1 MMGTAESAVQTKL
14 SSTNLNLD
22 KTKKNMR
29 ICYETDNGPTDF
41 WTSCFLYLFH
51 HWEDTSYL
59 LPICYLYSHCI
70 ALVKFVFNLS
80 GQVHESLTH
89 FSLLLTTSFPTA
101 HNRKYRPTR
110 TVASTPTQNVNRGK
124 WNDNNFGCYI
134 YSIQCVN
141 FWMFPERNHLHRF

>member
-1 MMGTAESAVQTKL
+1 MQCRPEKWHQIILNKL
-14 SSTNLNLD
+14 EPCRN

-51 HWEDTSYL
+51 HLEDTSYL

-101 HNRKYRPTR
+101 HNRKYRPIR
-110 TVASTPTQNVNRGK
+110 TVASDAERQSWEMKR
-124 WNDNNFGCYI
+124 
-134 YSIQCVN
+134 QQ
-141 FWMFPERNHLHRF
+141 FWMLYLFHPMCELLDVPRKEPFT

>member
-51 HWEDTSYL
+51 HLEDTSYL
-59 LPICYLYSHCI
+59 LPICYLYSHCMHCTGQI
-70 ALVKFVFNLS
+70 SFQSIRS
-80 GQVHESLTH
+80 GS
-89 FSLLLTTSFPTA
+89 
-101 HNRKYRPTR
+101 
-110 TVASTPTQNVNRGK
+110 
-124 WNDNNFGCYI
+124 
-134 YSIQCVN
+134 
-141 FWMFPERNHLHRF
+141 